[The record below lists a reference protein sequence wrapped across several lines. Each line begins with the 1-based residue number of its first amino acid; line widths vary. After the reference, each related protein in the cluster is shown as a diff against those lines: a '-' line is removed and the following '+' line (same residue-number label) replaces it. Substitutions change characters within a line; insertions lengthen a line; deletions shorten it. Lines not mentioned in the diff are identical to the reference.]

1 MSGADEPALRV
12 GIVEAGP
19 VAAHGVHGAR
29 RGRVAAVFERS
40 AYLEIEWA
48 PAAASP
54 REVAAQE
61 RSILVCV
68 GGQALKSGP
77 LNALIASPGAAR
89 TWLASVSQGER
100 VAAAGGRV
108 RVGRTELD
116 FRAAR
121 PWQPVRAALPVDAA
135 RLAAGVAQLRSEA
148 AARIPDEGLGFLVLG
163 AQRNGPRM
171 RVPGRGGVGAD
182 ALTAA
187 GCAGARALHAWVAH
201 GAAVDRRSVPH
212 VLGDLVGLG
221 PGLTPSGD
229 DFIGGALVALHV
241 LGHDAAARALA
252 AWIVPLANRATHPVS
267 AAHVRAAAA
276 GLGSDALH
284 RCLAALAEGRAC
296 MDSLD
301 ALAGTGHTS
310 GWDALAGA
318 VSVAAALGASPKG

>member
-19 VAAHGVHGAR
+19 VAARGVHGAR
-29 RGRVAAVFERS
+29 SGRVAAVFERS
-40 AYLEIEWA
+40 AYLEIE
-48 PAAASP
+48 SP
-54 REVAAQE
+54 RATPSRSDLAAQE
-61 RSILVCV
+61 RSILLCV
-68 GGQALKSGP
+68 GGRALKSGP

-89 TWLASVSQGER
+89 TWLASVAQGER

-121 PWQPVRAALPVDAA
+121 PWQPVRAALPVDLA
-135 RLAAGVAQLRSEA
+135 RLCAGVAQLRRDA
-148 AARIPDEGLGFLVLG
+148 AARIPAEGLGFLVLG
-163 AQRNGPRM
+163 AQRSGAQA

-187 GCAGARALHAWVAH
+187 GCAGARALHAWVAL
-201 GAAVDRRSVPH
+201 GATADRRSVPH

-241 LGHDAAARALA
+241 LGRVDAARALA
-252 AWIVPLANRATHPVS
+252 GWIVPLANRATHPVS

-296 MDSLD
+296 ADSLD

-318 VSVAAALGASPKG
+318 VSVAGALGAAPKG